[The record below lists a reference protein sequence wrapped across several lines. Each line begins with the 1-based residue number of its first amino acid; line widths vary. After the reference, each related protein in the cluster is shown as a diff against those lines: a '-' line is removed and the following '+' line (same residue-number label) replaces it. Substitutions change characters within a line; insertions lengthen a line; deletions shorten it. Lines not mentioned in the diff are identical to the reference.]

1 MTAQERINQ
10 LANAA
15 LRAAPPTASIPKPAT
30 YMAPFEKPKARNLV
44 PVAKPAVEQFSE
56 AEAKAFVPVAAAAVE
71 VQPLVHQSDPN
82 FSAMID
88 DRDGKMKKKLGRQSL
103 FVSFSV
109 LALLVGGGVAISLSP
124 KAKASVE
131 TLIPALKQSVGD
143 VKMIGSMTSQYD
155 ESLEQVS
162 AHGSRIGDASA
173 ALGIDPASVTAEEDQ
188 ELQAEMAN
196 MMGDGAVT
204 TGDRDKLLKE
214 KYGFVG
220 KLAGKQ
226 AAPGQ

>member
-1 MTAQERINQ
+1 MTAQEKINQ

-15 LRAAPPTASIPKPAT
+15 LRAAPPTSSIPKPTT
-30 YMAPFEKPKARNLV
+30 YMAPFEKPKAKQLV
-44 PVAKPAVEQFSE
+44 PVAKPAVAQVIEPEAKEFVPFAAAP
-56 AEAKAFVPVAAAAVE
+56 AEAR
-71 VQPLVHQSDPN
+71 PLVHQSDPD

-103 FVSFSV
+103 VVTVSA

-124 KAKASVE
+124 KAKASVA
-131 TLIPALKQSVGD
+131 TLVPALKQSVGD

-162 AHGSRIGDASA
+162 VHGSRIGEASA

-196 MMGDGAVT
+196 MMGEGAVT

-220 KLAGKQ
+220 KLAGERP
-226 AAPGQ
+226 APGR